1 MRSTPGSI
9 RATCLSWKQWQHA
22 DEARPCRLPCGAAA
36 NVVSSNP
43 ERSLSPR
50 ELEVVR
56 LYVNGM
62 TMTEVARHPHCSV
75 NTVSTQKGSAM
86 RELGLSRDA
95 ALFDYAVEHGMRG

>member
-1 MRSTPGSI
+1 M
-9 RATCLSWKQWQHA
+9 
-22 DEARPCRLPCGAAA
+22 
-36 NVVSSNP
+36 
-43 ERSLSPR
+43 
-50 ELEVVR
+50 VR